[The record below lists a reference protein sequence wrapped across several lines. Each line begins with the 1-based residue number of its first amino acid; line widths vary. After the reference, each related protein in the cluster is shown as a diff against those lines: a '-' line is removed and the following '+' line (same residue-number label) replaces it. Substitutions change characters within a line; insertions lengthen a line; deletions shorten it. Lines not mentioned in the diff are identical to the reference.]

1 MSKTI
6 WECLRLIFSNLWE
19 CVWGM
24 GQSPHMRSPLSFLN
38 VGPSLKL
45 GSQHPNSFILGK
57 TFYWPNWE
65 LVTHVNY
72 NHNIHYHLKEKS
84 LSLLTLWDSIWN
96 PMVNYDVLENQIF
109 HFVFYSIWYSFLL
122 LTQLV
127 MNMKIIRMNEK
138 RINLSLN
145 PKQNNQ
151 NKNTIVKIKN
161 MKFAKPRY
169 K

>member
-1 MSKTI
+1 
-6 WECLRLIFSNLWE
+6 
-19 CVWGM
+19 
-24 GQSPHMRSPLSFLN
+24 
-38 VGPSLKL
+38 
-45 GSQHPNSFILGK
+45 
-57 TFYWPNWE
+57 
-65 LVTHVNY
+65 
-72 NHNIHYHLKEKS
+72 
-84 LSLLTLWDSIWN
+84 
-96 PMVNYDVLENQIF
+96 
-109 HFVFYSIWYSFLL
+109 
-122 LTQLV
+122 